1 MPDVDKQLDTFTQ
14 YMLFLLFHS
23 FYFNWFIKLS
33 DCDLSFHRVPIP
45 IYLHLYV
52 GANLF
57 FFMHPNSYAS
67 VVLEDLFGSRKELID
82 LDSIGKLRTFLLCFS
97 TCILVLVQ
105 QFNCV

>member
-1 MPDVDKQLDTFTQ
+1 
-14 YMLFLLFHS
+14 
-23 FYFNWFIKLS
+23 
-33 DCDLSFHRVPIP
+33 
-45 IYLHLYV
+45 
-52 GANLF
+52 
-57 FFMHPNSYAS
+57 MHPNSYAS